1 VIVVGVACAVA
12 VAVTAPPLRRPTAS
26 TRTHGDAE
34 PRSRAGA
41 DLPGV
46 LLEVAAQLTAGARPA
61 DAWSRALPSGL
72 VGPGGAPT
80 IADLMTVGTGLGTGR
95 GDADLSRCT
104 SVVVACVAADRLGAP
119 LADVLQRLAAAL
131 AADQE
136 AAAEVRAAVA
146 GPRATAR
153 VLAWLPVLGLLVG
166 MALGARPVAAVLG
179 GGLGTTTA
187 VLGAG
192 LLLGGLL
199 WTRALLRGAGGA
211 P

>member
-1 VIVVGVACAVA
+1 MIVVGVACAAA
-12 VAVTAPPLRRPTAS
+12 VAVLAPTGRRPAA
-26 TRTHGDAE
+26 TRDPRRAAE

-61 DAWSRALPSGL
+61 DAWSRALPRGL
-72 VGPGGAPT
+72 AGPGGTPT
-80 IADLMTVGTGLGTGR
+80 AADLMAVGAGR
-95 GDADLSRCT
+95 GDADPGRCA

-119 LADVLQRLAAAL
+119 LADVLHRLAAAL

-166 MALGARPVAAVLG
+166 MALGARPVAILVG

-187 VLGAG
+187 LLGAG
-192 LLLGGLL
+192 LLLGGRL
-199 WTRALLRGAGGA
+199 WSRALLRRAGGGS
-211 P
+211 